1 MCGVAGF
8 YELGKP
14 ANEHSLDHITDAL
27 GHRGPDGRG
36 IWREGRIG
44 LGHRRLAILDLS
56 PAGAC
61 PMVCRS
67 PDGRKCVLTYNGEV
81 YNFLEIR
88 RELEGKGY
96 QFRSETDSEVVG
108 AAYLRWGPDCL
119 FRFNGMWALAIW
131 DPQDQKLFLA
141 RDRFGIKP
149 LHYLWLGGTFYFA
162 SELKAFCSLPGFRRR
177 FNREYA
183 VEALRKSQPLEGT
196 SEETLMEGVKKLLPG
211 HRMEIGRDGKVRKDK
226 WWETRDH
233 LPQVAS
239 SLKEQVAEWRDLFL
253 DAVRLRLR
261 SDVPIATSLS
271 GGLDSSAVAGAL
283 HHLEKEN
290 PERLFRTPRDWRRS
304 FCSAFPGTALDETAF
319 AEETAR
325 ATNSPCRLTV
335 FTEAPSARQIEE
347 AVWVM
352 EDISFALA
360 VPVVENYRAMRS
372 QGVWVSLDGH
382 GADEMLGGYGWYLAE
397 PMESLNDRLY
407 REFHQTLLPS
417 ILRNF
422 DRCSMASGVEVR
434 MPFMDWRLVCMSFA
448 LPADRKIGHGY
459 TKWILRVAMQGILP
473 DTVRLRRSKIGFNS
487 PMIDWFHQGLGGLA
501 RKVIASPGW
510 RDCRL
515 FPSRKIG
522 EEILRAERDK
532 HLGPKDWDQTMRWWI
547 CLNLVLW
554 KSLFLEGE
562 QVPRAKVAC

>member
-1 MCGVAGF
+1 
-8 YELGKP
+8 
-14 ANEHSLDHITDAL
+14 
-27 GHRGPDGRG
+27 
-36 IWREGRIG
+36 
-44 LGHRRLAILDLS
+44 
-56 PAGAC
+56 
-61 PMVCRS
+61 MVCRS
-67 PDGRKCVLTYNGEV
+67 PDGRECVLTYNGEV

-88 RELEGKGY
+88 RELAAEGY
-96 QFRSETDSEVVG
+96 QFRSETDTEVVG

-119 FRFNGMWALAIW
+119 LRFNGMWALAIW
-131 DPQDQKLFLA
+131 DPLEQKLFLA

-149 LHYLWLGGTFYFA
+149 LHYLWHGETFYFA
-162 SELKAFCSLPGFRRR
+162 SELKAFCPLPGFRRR
-177 FNREYA
+177 LNREYA
-183 VEALRKSQPLEGT
+183 AEALRKSQPLEGT

-211 HRMEIGRDGKVRKDK
+211 HRMEIGRDGKLRKEK

-233 LPQVAS
+233 LPRVAS
-239 SLKEQVAEWRDLFL
+239 SLAEQVAEWRYLFL

-283 HHLEKEN
+283 HLLEKES
-290 PERLFRTPRDWRRS
+290 PERLLRTPRDWRKS
-304 FCSAFPGTALDETAF
+304 FCSAFPGTALDETAY
-319 AEETAR
+319 AEEAAR
-325 ATNSPCRLTV
+325 ATNSPCRLRV
-335 FTEAPSARQIEE
+335 FTEAPSAGQIEE

-352 EDISFALA
+352 EDVSPALA

-459 TKWILRVAMQGILP
+459 TKWILREAMQGILP
-473 DTVRLRRSKIGFNS
+473 DTIRLRRSKIGFNS

-501 RKVIASPGW
+501 QKVIASPRW
-510 RDCRL
+510 RGCRL

-522 EEILRAERDK
+522 EEILRAGREK
-532 HLGPKDWDQTMRWWI
+532 HLGPKDWEKTLQWWT

-554 KSLFLEGE
+554 ESLFLDGVENRMA
-562 QVPRAKVAC
+562 RAN